1 MDKAG
6 RFFREWLLPDKTVV
20 VFCAMLLV
28 LVWTASWWQIGL
40 DRRTTLEAIRN
51 DGDKF
56 SRAFEEHVRMVI
68 KNHDQYLLFMKSEY
82 ERAQTVTPAIEKLMV
97 QLRPDALLIHATIFD
112 AAGYKVISTLQAA
125 PDASIADTPHYAV
138 HKETDSKQ
146 TYIGRPFDGRLSKA
160 LAVHLS
166 RRINRPDGGFA
177 GVAVVA
183 IDPHYFSNFYR
194 QLDLNDNYT
203 ARLLGLDGIIR
214 ASNSPPEV
222 GYDFSRAVLFREIAR
237 QSAGF
242 YYAPGTQFGKSGYMS
257 YRMMPDYPLVVQVGL
272 SPEALLPLAQRRD
285 IYMAAAG
292 GASLFI
298 ILFTGKLLIRSR
310 RQRLADLELQGSYEQ
325 LTAAHEELTAAHE
338 ELTATHEELTSTEEE
353 LRSNYAA
360 LADERAFSSA
370 VLESVPGL
378 LYLYDDNGRIVR
390 WNKNHETATGYS
402 AQEMATMTLA
412 DWYRYDEKTV
422 ERVYEA
428 AGKAFEQG
436 AANAESYLQNK
447 DGSKTP
453 YYFTAVRTII
463 DGKPYIAGIGIDI
476 SERIKMESALLE
488 KEQELKRS
496 LTELSASHE
505 ELSTLYEGMVIAN
518 EKLEHSRRTAE
529 EIFQAAGDGFV
540 VCDGDSGEILSVNR
554 RLTEMFGYTEEE
566 FKHQGIVLLST
577 PAHLEI
583 ALATLRRASKEGTQ
597 PLIEMETLDRYGNRL
612 VVEVSTGQVAID
624 GKTRCLALMRDVTD
638 RKQLEEG
645 LEFLRM
651 RDPLTG
657 VFNRAYFETEMLR
670 AQAGE
675 NGPMGIFVCDVD
687 GLKLI
692 NDTLGHL
699 QGDELLKRVA
709 AILEAGVQRP
719 DYVARIGG
727 DEFAVILYSPAKQ
740 RMEDLNEYYRGLV
753 EAYNRDNRH
762 LPLSLSLGWAIG
774 ADSAG
779 PESVFK
785 EADNNMYRQKLHQ
798 SQSVRGSIVQTMM
811 KAMEERDHITEGH
824 ADRLGDLME
833 KMGRRLQL
841 PQGTLAD
848 IRLLAKFHDI
858 GKVGIPDSILNKP
871 GRLTDEEMAI
881 MRRHCEI
888 GYRIAKA
895 SPDLEP
901 IADWV
906 LKHQEHW
913 DGGGY
918 PLGIAGESIP
928 LECRILGIVDAYDA
942 MTNDRPYRKAMP
954 PGEALAELR
963 RCAGTQFDP
972 LLVDLFVTLTE
983 NEL

>member
-6 RFFREWLLPDKTVV
+6 RFIRDWLLPDKAVV
-20 VFCAMLLV
+20 VFCAILLMF
-28 LVWTASWWQIGL
+28 VWTAAWLQIEH

-56 SRAFEEHVRMVI
+56 TRAFEEHVRTVI
-68 KNHDQYLLFMKSEY
+68 RTHEQYLIFVKNEY
-82 ERAQTVTPAIEKLMV
+82 EKEQAVTPAIESLLAHLLPDSLVV
-97 QLRPDALLIHATIFD
+97 QAGVAD
-112 AAGYKVISTLQAA
+112 AAGYNVISVLPVA
-125 PDASIADTPHYAV
+125 PGTNIADAPQFAAHAAADTGR
-138 HKETDSKQ
+138 
-146 TYIGRPFDGRLSKA
+146 TYIGGPITGRVSKMLS
-160 LAVHLS
+160 LHLT
-166 RRINRPDGGFA
+166 RRINNADGSFA
-177 GVAVVA
+177 GVAVMA
-183 IDPHYFSNFYR
+183 INPYYFSKFYL
-194 QLDLNDNYT
+194 QMDLDENYT
-203 ARLLGLDGIIR
+203 ARLIGLDGIIR
-214 ASNSPPEV
+214 ASNSLTET
-222 GYDFSRAVLFREIAR
+222 GFDLARAVLFREIAK
-237 QSAGF
+237 QPAGF
-242 YYAPGTQFGKSGYMS
+242 YYSPGTQTGKAGYMS
-257 YRMMPDYPLVVQVGL
+257 YRVMPDYPLVVQVGL
-272 SPEALLPLAQRRD
+272 SPKALLPLAQRRGT
-285 IYMAAAG
+285 YLAAAG

-298 ILFTGKLLIRSR
+298 IIYTGRLLIRSR
-310 RQRLADLELQGSYEQ
+310 RQRLADLELQGSYEE
-325 LTAAHEELTAAHE
+325 LSAAHEEL
-338 ELTATHEELTSTEEE
+338 LSTEEE

-378 LYLYDDNGRIVR
+378 LYLYEDSGRIVR

-402 AQEMATMTLA
+402 AAEMAKRTLA
-412 DWYRYDEKTV
+412 DWYSYDEKTV

-428 AGKAFEQG
+428 TGKAFAHG
-436 AANAESYLQNK
+436 AANAEFYLQNK

-453 YYFTAVRTII
+453 YYFTAVKTII

-476 SERIKMESALLE
+476 SERIKMESVLLE
-488 KEQELKRS
+488 KEKELQRS
-496 LTELSASHE
+496 LTELTASHE
-505 ELSTLYEGMVIAN
+505 ELSALYEEVVAAN
-518 EKLEHSRRTAE
+518 EKLVHSRRTAE
-529 EIFQAAGDGFV
+529 EIFHAAGDGFML
-540 VCDGDSGEILSVNR
+540 CDGDSGEILSVNR

-566 FKHQGIVLLST
+566 FKKQGIILIST
-577 PAHLEI
+577 PANLEA
-583 ALATLRRASKEGTQ
+583 ALATFRRAVVDGPQ
-597 PLIEMETLDRYGNRL
+597 PLFERETLDRYGNRL
-612 VVEVSTGQVAID
+612 IVEVSAGPVTID
-624 GKTRCLALMRDVTD
+624 GKTHCLALMRDVTV

-657 VFNRAYFETEMLR
+657 VYNRAYFETEMLR
-670 AQAGE
+670 AQVAEGGE
-675 NGPMGIFVCDVD
+675 LGIFVCDVD

-699 QGDELLKRVA
+699 QGDELLKNVA
-709 AILEAGVQRP
+709 VILEAGVRKP

-727 DEFAVILYSPAKQ
+727 DEFAVVMYSPTKQ
-740 RMEDLNEYYRGLV
+740 RMEELDQYYRGAV
-753 EAYNRDNRH
+753 EDYNKEHLH

-774 ADSAG
+774 AGGAG

-824 ADRLGDLME
+824 ADRLGALME
-833 KMGRRLQL
+833 KMGHWLQL
-841 PQGTLAD
+841 PQGTIAD
-848 IRLLAKFHDI
+848 IRLLANFHDI
-858 GKVGIPDSILNKP
+858 GKVGIPDGILNKP
-871 GRLTDEEMAI
+871 GRLTEEEMAV

-901 IADWV
+901 IADWI

-972 LLVDLFVTLTE
+972 RLVDLFIALAE
-983 NEL
+983 SEL

>member
-1 MDKAG
+1 MEKAG
-6 RFFREWLLPDKTVV
+6 RFIRDWLLPDKAVV
-20 VFCAMLLV
+20 VFCAILLMF
-28 LVWTASWWQIGL
+28 VWTAAWLQIEH

-56 SRAFEEHVRMVI
+56 TRAFEEHVRTVI
-68 KNHDQYLLFMKSEY
+68 KTHEQYLLLMKNEY
-82 ERAQTVTPAIEKLMV
+82 EREQAVTPAMERLLA
-97 QLRPDALLIHATIFD
+97 QLRPDALLIHASIFND
-112 AAGYKVISTLQAA
+112 AGYAVISTLQAPPA
-125 PDASIADTPHYAV
+125 ISIAGVPHFAG
-138 HKETDSKQ
+138 HAAAGGTQ
-146 TYIGRPFDGRLSKA
+146 TYIGRPFDGRLSKT

-166 RRINRPDGGFA
+166 QRINKPDGSFA
-177 GVAVVA
+177 GVSVVA
-183 IDPHYFSNFYR
+183 IDPHYFSKFYR
-194 QLDLNDNYT
+194 QMDLDENYT
-203 ARLLGLDGIIR
+203 ARLIGLDGVIR
-214 ASNSPPEV
+214 ASNSVPETGV
-222 GYDFSRAVLFREIAR
+222 DFSEAVLFREVAKR
-237 QSAGF
+237 PAGF
-242 YYAPGTQFGKSGYMS
+242 YYAPGTQFGKTGYMS
-257 YRMMPDYPLVVQVGL
+257 YRVMPDYPLVVQVGL
-272 SPEALLPLAQRRD
+272 SPRALLPLAQRRD
-285 IYMAAAG
+285 TYLAAAG

-298 ILFTGKLLIRSR
+298 VIYTGRLLIRSR
-310 RQRLADLELQGSYEQ
+310 RQRLADLELQGSYEE
-325 LTAAHEELTAAHE
+325 LTAAHEELTAA
-338 ELTATHEELTSTEEE
+338 HEELTSTEEE

-378 LYLYDDNGRIVR
+378 LYLYEDSGRIVR

-402 AQEMATMTLA
+402 AEEMATRTLA
-412 DWYRYDEKTV
+412 DWYSYDEKTV

-428 AGKAFEQG
+428 AGNAFEQG
-436 AANAESYLQNK
+436 AANAEFYLQNK

-476 SERIKMESALLE
+476 SERIKMESVLLE
-488 KEQELKRS
+488 KEQELQRS
-496 LTELSASHE
+496 LTELTASHE
-505 ELSTLYEGMVIAN
+505 ELSALYEEVVATN
-518 EKLEHSRRTAE
+518 EKLVHSRRTAE
-529 EIFQAAGDGFV
+529 EIFHAAGDGFV

-566 FKHQGIVLLST
+566 FKQQGIILIST
-577 PAHLEI
+577 PANLEV
-583 ALATLRRASKEGTQ
+583 ALATFRRAVVDGPQ
-597 PLIEMETLDRYGNRL
+597 PLFERETLDRYGNRL
-612 VVEVSTGQVAID
+612 IIEVSAGPVTID
-624 GKTRCLALMRDVTD
+624 GKTRCLALMRDVTV

-645 LEFLRM
+645 LDFLRM

-657 VFNRAYFETEMLR
+657 VYNRAYFETEMLR
-670 AQAGE
+670 AQVGE
-675 NGPMGIFVCDVD
+675 GGTPGIFVCDVD

-699 QGDELLKRVA
+699 QGDELLKKVA
-709 AILEAGVQRP
+709 AILEAGVQTP
-719 DYVARIGG
+719 DFVARIGG
-727 DEFAVILYSPAKQ
+727 DEFAVIVYSPTKK
-740 RMEDLNEYYRGLV
+740 RMEALDQYYREAV
-753 EAYNRDNRH
+753 EAYNKEHLH

-774 ADSAG
+774 ASSAG
-779 PESVFK
+779 PDSVFK

-833 KMGRRLQL
+833 KMGHRLQL
-841 PQGTLAD
+841 PQGTIAD
-848 IRLLAKFHDI
+848 IRLLANFHDI
-858 GKVGIPDSILNKP
+858 GKVGIPDGILNKP
-871 GRLTDEEMAI
+871 GPLTDEEMAI

-901 IADWV
+901 IADWI

-913 DGGGY
+913 NGGGY

-928 LECRILGIVDAYDA
+928 LACRILGIVDAYDA

-954 PGEALAELR
+954 PGAALAELR

-972 LLVDLFVTLTE
+972 LLVDLFIALAE
-983 NEL
+983 SDL